1 MNLYRTLRPAL
12 FLLPPEQAHRAA
24 ICALQRG
31 LTPRYVTAHASL
43 TTNVAGLAFANP
55 VGLAP
60 GFDKNAE
67 CFEGALAAGCGF
79 VEIGT
84 VTPKPQAG
92 NPAPRVFRLAAHE
105 AVINRLGFNNEGM
118 DAAAARLEKF
128 RNRQHPQCV
137 AFHGEPERSERGGA
151 VAGAVRPLREALKI
165 IGGNIGK
172 NKESADA
179 VADYTAAMRTLYP
192 FVDYIT
198 ANISSPNTPG
208 LRALQAADELKAL
221 IEALQT
227 LRAEL
232 VSAGAPHRPIFVKI
246 APDCDDAMLEAIAQT
261 ALSTKLDGLIVS
273 NTTLSRDGL
282 TLPLQGGGSGWGSG
296 ITPLLT
302 SPLSGGRDFC
312 HEAGGLSGK
321 PLFAPSTEVLR
332 KIYKLT
338 VGAIPLI
345 GVGGIASAEDA
356 YAKIRSGASLV
367 QLYTALVYQGF
378 GLIGRINDG
387 LAQLLARDGFARVSD
402 AVGVD
407 N

>member
-1 MNLYRTLRPAL
+1 MSLYTTLRPAL
-12 FLLPPEQAHRAA
+12 FLLPPEKAHRAA

-31 LTPRYVTAHASL
+31 LAPRYTAQHASL
-43 TTNVAGLAFANP
+43 VTRVAGLSFSNP

-92 NPAPRVFRLAAHE
+92 NPAPRVFRLTAQE

-118 DAAAARLEKF
+118 DAAAARLAKF
-128 RNRQHPQCV
+128 REAYGWPCV
-137 AFHGEPERSERGGA
+137 GGAEPERSERGGA
-151 VAGAVRPLREALKI
+151 VAGAVRPPREALKI

-192 FVDYIT
+192 HVDYIA

-232 VSAGAPHRPIFVKI
+232 VAAGAPHRPIFVKI

-261 ALSTKLDGLIVS
+261 ALCTTLDGLIVS

-282 TLPLQGGGSGWGSG
+282 ALPLPGGGAGWGSG

-302 SPLSGGRDFC
+302 SPLSGGRDYSD
-312 HEAGGLSGK
+312 EAGGLSGK

-338 VGAIPLI
+338 GGALPLI

-356 YAKIRSGASLV
+356 YAKIRAGASLV
-367 QLYTALVYQGF
+367 QLYTALIYQGF

-387 LAQLLARDGFARVSD
+387 LAELLTRDGFSSVSE
-402 AVGVD
+402 AVGRD
-407 N
+407 A